1 MDPMTET
8 HNFQLETTLNIALL
22 VDADSGAA
30 LLGIS
35 RRHFWAL
42 HSSGRLGPLPV
53 RLGKRTMW
61 VRTELEEWTASRCP
75 NREQWLDMRK
85 VEA

>member
-1 MDPMTET
+1 MAET
-8 HNFQLETTLNIALL
+8 DNFQLESTAHIALL

-53 RLGKRTMW
+53 KLGKRTMW

-75 NREQWLDMRK
+75 SREQWLNARK
-85 VEA
+85 VRV

>member
-1 MDPMTET
+1 MAEIDD
-8 HNFQLETTLNIALL
+8 FRLETTAHIALL

-53 RLGKRTMW
+53 KLGKRTMW
-61 VRTELEEWTASRCP
+61 VRAELQEWTASRCP
-75 NREQWLDMRK
+75 SREQWLNTRK
-85 VEA
+85 VEV